1 MLTIVITSIDNN
13 RQPCRGLI
21 NKGVNVMRKFAMG
34 ILALLLL
41 VPSTVLA
48 TGDEGNGEDA
58 TVPNSVQ
65 IKIGGVPVAG
75 TFKEGDVVYR
85 DSAADGEE
93 CTNPS
98 ISIRA
103 RGDVKRVRVGPEDG
117 SCDIVV
123 QKLEL
128 NNTPMPDPD
137 SVFQSSSGYQWEVD
151 ILAKIVGINSI
162 DDLTK
167 TKPKPR

>member
-1 MLTIVITSIDNN
+1 
-13 RQPCRGLI
+13 
-21 NKGVNVMRKFAMG
+21 MRKFAMG

-167 TKPKPR
+167 TRSSFTFKTTSFT